1 MNETKIINQSDIDK
15 ENAPKR
21 DFAQKLTFAQ
31 IQELVQRNVTKN
43 VNKRY
48 TQFSKDNV
56 KTYLQNP
63 ATNLSNIIDISR
75 FLERNSMLYKKI
87 ISYYAS
93 TPLFYYNL
101 VQDNDLSK
109 KLNGNKI
116 AKDFYTVAKTL
127 QGFDL
132 KKEMYDAI
140 YCTVR
145 DGMYVAFQ
153 YGDDET
159 SFLFPLDI
167 KYCRIYGQNT
177 AGQWIVYFDKNF
189 FNGDNKIYVEGID
202 GDTTG
207 CWDQIFID
215 GYNDPDNRW
224 FRLPPERTFCLI
236 AGTEDQFDAP
246 LPTFAPLMVS
256 LMELADIESI
266 IASKTELENYKM
278 IVSKIPLRTNSD
290 DNNDFLIDYQFAQ
303 AFNAILE
310 EAVPDLV
317 ATVTTPMDIDTVEFK
332 SNARADDTDAL
343 GLSVQNLF
351 NNAGVSQ
358 LVVAGGSSSNSVG
371 LKYSILNDLANIFV
385 FVNRIESWM
394 NFYIQENISEGYR
407 IKIHPISWMNRE
419 DYQKEME
426 TLATLG
432 GSAMDMLTS
441 HGDTPYEALQK
452 LNFENALGVKS
463 LMTPLSTSYT
473 QSGNNTGGRPEMSED
488 DLSESGAAT
497 RSGNKNE
504 GTKANG

>member
-1 MNETKIINQSDIDK
+1 MSETKIINQSDIDEANK
-15 ENAPKR
+15 PKR

-31 IQELVQRNVTKN
+31 VQELVQRNVTRN
-43 VNKRY
+43 LSKRY
-48 TQFSKDNV
+48 TQYTKENV

-63 ATNLSNIIDISR
+63 SSNLTNIIEISR

-101 VQDNDLSK
+101 IQDNDLSK

-116 AKDFYTVAKTL
+116 AKDFYAVAKNL
-127 QGFDL
+127 QGFDIQ
-132 KKEMYDAI
+132 KEMYNAI

-153 YGDDET
+153 YGDEET

-167 KYCRIYGQNT
+167 KYCRIYGQNE

-189 FNGDNKIYVEGID
+189 FSGDNKIYVEGLD

-207 CWDQIFID
+207 CWDQVFID
-215 GYNDPDNRW
+215 GYKDSDNKW

-236 AGTEDQFDAP
+236 AGTDDQFDVP

-278 IVSKIPLRTNSD
+278 IVSKIPLIDGSEDVD
-290 DNNDFLIDYQFAQ
+290 DFAVSLDLARMFNNA
-303 AFNAILE
+303 LE

-317 ATVTTPMDIDTVEFK
+317 AAVTSPLDIDTVEFK

-343 GLSVQNLF
+343 GQSVQNLF

-358 LVVAGGSSSNSVG
+358 LVVAGGSSSNSIG
-371 LKYSILNDLANIFV
+371 LKYSILNDLANIFI
-385 FVNRIESWM
+385 FVERIESWL
-394 NFYIQENISEGYR
+394 NFYIKENISEGYR
-407 IKIHPISWMNRE
+407 IKIHKISWLNRE

-452 LNFENALGVKS
+452 LNFENALGIKS
-463 LMTPLSTSYT
+463 LMIPLRTSYT
-473 QSGNNTGGRPEMSED
+473 QSSNSTGGAPQKDETELSPE
-488 DLSESGAAT
+488 GAAT
-497 RSGNKNE
+497 RDGEKNQ